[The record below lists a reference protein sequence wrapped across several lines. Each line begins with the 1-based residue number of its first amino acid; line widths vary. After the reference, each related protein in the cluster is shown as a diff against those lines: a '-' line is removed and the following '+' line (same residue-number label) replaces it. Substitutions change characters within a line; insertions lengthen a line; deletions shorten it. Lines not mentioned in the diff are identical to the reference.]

1 MPLNYKIL
9 SALVIAGVAVLAA
22 VVLGLWWFNTSALP
36 VLRRNNLEILMLP
49 GMLVSLFLMG
59 VVWYKIF
66 IGALRLLRADMDA
79 E

>member
-1 MPLNYKIL
+1 MPLKYKIL
-9 SALVIAGVAVLAA
+9 SALVIAGVVVMAA

-59 VVWYKIF
+59 FVWYKIF

>member
-1 MPLNYKIL
+1 MPLKYKIF

-36 VLRRNNLEILMLP
+36 VLQRNNLEILMIP

>member
-9 SALVIAGVAVLAA
+9 SALVIAGVAVMAA

-36 VLRRNNLEILMLP
+36 VLRRNNLEILMIP

>member
-9 SALVIAGVAVLAA
+9 SALVIAGVATLAA

-36 VLRRNNLEILMLP
+36 VLRRNNLEILMIP

>member
-9 SALVIAGVAVLAA
+9 SALVIAGVATLAA

>member
-9 SALVIAGVAVLAA
+9 SALVIAGGAVLAA

>member
-1 MPLNYKIL
+1 MPLNWKII
-9 SALVIAGVAVLAA
+9 SSLVFAGV
-22 VVLGLWWFNTSALP
+22 VVLVVTFGGLWWFNTSLLP
-36 VLRRNNLEILMLP
+36 VLQRNNLEILMIP

-66 IGALRLLRADMDA
+66 IGALRLLRADMDV